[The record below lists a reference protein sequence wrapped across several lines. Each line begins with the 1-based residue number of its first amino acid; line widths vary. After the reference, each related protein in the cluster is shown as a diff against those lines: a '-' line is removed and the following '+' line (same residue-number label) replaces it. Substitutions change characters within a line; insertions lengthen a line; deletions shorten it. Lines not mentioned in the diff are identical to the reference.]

1 MESEISMGGA
11 MSKTLLVVIGVAII
25 VMGIW
30 ALIPAWQIS
39 GVTDPSWHAIVK
51 IIVGL
56 IAVYVGA
63 TDSGK

>member
-1 MESEISMGGA
+1 
-11 MSKTLLVVIGVAII
+11 MSKMLLVVLGVAII

-39 GVTDPSWHAIVK
+39 DVTDPSWHAIVK

-63 TDSGK
+63 TDSGR

>member
-1 MESEISMGGA
+1 
-11 MSKTLLVVIGVAII
+11 MSKTLLVILGVAII

-30 ALIPAWQIS
+30 ALIPAWRIS
-39 GVTDPSWHAIVK
+39 DVNDPSWHAIVK

>member
-1 MESEISMGGA
+1 
-11 MSKTLLVVIGVAII
+11 MSKTLLVIIGVAII

-39 GVTDPSWHAIVK
+39 DVNDPSWHAIVK

>member
-1 MESEISMGGA
+1 
-11 MSKTLLVVIGVAII
+11 MSKTLLVILGVVIIA
-25 VMGIW
+25 MGIW
-30 ALIPAWQIS
+30 GLIPAWKIS
-39 GVTDPSWHAIVK
+39 GVADPSWHAIVK

>member
-1 MESEISMGGA
+1 MGGA
-11 MSKTLLVVIGVAII
+11 MSKTLLVVLGVAII

-30 ALIPAWQIS
+30 ALIPAWKIS
-39 GVTDPSWHAIVK
+39 DVTDPSWHAIVK